1 MNALMRMVEID
12 SGGEIIVDNI
22 DITKIGTHD
31 VRSKLAIIPQDPVL
45 FSGTYRS
52 NLDPFSEH
60 TDSELWDSLE
70 RSGLKA
76 SVVESEGGL
85 DFAIQEGGDNLSVG
99 QRQLLCLSRAML
111 KKPKILIMDEG
122 KKM

>member
-60 TDSELWDSLE
+60 TDSELWDSV
-70 RSGLKA
+70 GLARKKRIK
-76 SVVESEGGL
+76 SE
-85 DFAIQEGGDNLSVG
+85 
-99 QRQLLCLSRAML
+99 CC
-111 KKPKILIMDEG
+111 
-122 KKM
+122 